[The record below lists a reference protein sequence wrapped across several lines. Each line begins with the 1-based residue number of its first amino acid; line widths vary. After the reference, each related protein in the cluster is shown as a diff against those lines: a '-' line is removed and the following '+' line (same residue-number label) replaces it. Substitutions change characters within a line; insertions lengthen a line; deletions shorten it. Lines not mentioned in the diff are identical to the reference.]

1 MNDPDV
7 ASRLERLGFRAQW
20 AGETLPPGQVPARVA
35 RIARGRAWLWDGQGE
50 LELDLALYPSAY
62 DVAVGDWMVVEPLP
76 GQVLPVRRLERHSC
90 IARRAA
96 GERADR
102 QLIAANV
109 DTLFLVSSCNQDF
122 SLERLERYLALA
134 LEAEVT
140 PVIVLSKADM
150 VEDAAGFAEQARA
163 LGADL
168 NVLALDLRDPVAAQP
183 LARWCGPGQTVALV
197 GSSGVGKST
206 LTNLLIGDAVQS
218 TQEARDEDAK
228 GRHTTTA
235 RSMHRLAAGGLIIDT
250 PGMRELQLP
259 ACEQGLESLFTDVL
273 EHLGRCRFNDCS
285 HQQEP
290 GCAVREAIASGVL
303 DERRWRSYQALME
316 EQSRNARSMAQR
328 RDSERKLTRS
338 HRQYQKQARGNK
350 GRKS

>member
-7 ASRLERLGFRAQW
+7 AHGLERLGFRAQW
-20 AGETLPPGQVPARVA
+20 AGETLEPGQVRARVA

-50 LELDLALYPSAY
+50 LELDLALYPAAH
-62 DVAVGDWMVVEPLP
+62 DVAVGDWMVVERLP
-76 GQVLPVRRLERHSC
+76 GQVLPVRRLERYSC

-109 DTLFLVSSCNQDF
+109 DSLFLVSSCNQDF

-140 PVIVLSKADM
+140 PVIVLSKADL
-150 VEDAAGFAEQARA
+150 VDDPVPYVEQARS
-163 LGADL
+163 LGTDL
-168 NVLALDLRDPVAAQP
+168 HVLALDARKPDAVRP

-197 GSSGVGKST
+197 GSSGVGKSS
-206 LTNLLIGDAVQS
+206 LTNLLIGEAVQS
-218 TQEARDEDAK
+218 TQQARDEDAK

-259 ACEQGLESLFTDVL
+259 ACEQGLDSLFTDVI
-273 EHLGRCRFNDCS
+273 EFLGRCRFNDCS

-290 GCAVREAIASGVL
+290 GCAVREAIASGAL

-328 RDSERKLTRS
+328 RESERKLTRS
-338 HRQYQKQARGNK
+338 YRQYQKQARGNK